1 MAAGYGTSC
10 GGRETAGVPA
20 APSPS
25 VGAPDPAA
33 LMALARGAA
42 LAAGELLRKGQEG
55 AAADVDTKTS
65 RTDMVTSL
73 DRASEALITETLL
86 GARPGDAV
94 LGEEGGLTGAG
105 TSGVRW
111 IVDPLDGT
119 TNYLY
124 GFPVWAVSV
133 AAEYDGEVIAAVVHD
148 PSQGETFTAVRGGG
162 AECNGRRLQVTG
174 APDLAVA
181 LLATGFAYE
190 SAARARQGEVV
201 ARVVPCVR
209 DVRRAGSAALDLCW
223 VGLGRVDVYYERGI
237 QLWDRAAGMLVAAEA
252 GAVVTILP
260 DETTVAAPAHL
271 YQPLLDLLG
280 D

>member
-1 MAAGYGTSC
+1 M
-10 GGRETAGVPA
+10 PA
-20 APSPS
+20 APPPS
-25 VGAPDPAA
+25 VGAPDPVE
-33 LMALARGAA
+33 LVALARAA
-42 LAAGELLRKGQEG
+42 AVAAGDLLLEGQDG
-55 AAADVDTKTS
+55 AAADVGTKTS
-65 RTDMVTSL
+65 RTDMVTAV

-94 LGEEGGLTGAG
+94 LGEEGGLAGAG

-124 GFPVWAVSV
+124 GFPAWAVSV
-133 AAEYDGEVIAAVVHD
+133 AAEYDGEVIAGVVHD
-148 PSQGETFTAVRGGG
+148 PSHGETFTAVRGGG
-162 AECNGRRLQVTG
+162 AECNGRRLEVTG
-174 APDLAVA
+174 APDLSVA
-181 LLATGFAYE
+181 LVATGFAYE
-190 SAARARQGEVV
+190 AASRARQGQVV

-223 VGLGRVDVYYERGI
+223 VGAGRVDLYYERGI

-252 GAVVTILP
+252 GAVVTVLP
-260 DETTVAAPAHL
+260 DDTTVAAPPQL

-280 D
+280 S

>member
-1 MAAGYGTSC
+1 M
-10 GGRETAGVPA
+10 PA

-25 VGAPDPAA
+25 RGAPDAA
-33 LMALARGAA
+33 DLAALARGAA
-42 LAAGELLRKGQEG
+42 LAAGELLLKGQDG

-73 DRASEALITETLL
+73 DRASEDLITGTLL
-86 GARPGDAV
+86 SARPGDAV

-124 GFPVWAVSV
+124 GFPAWAVSV
-133 AAEYDGEVIAAVVHD
+133 AAEYDGEVVAGVVHD
-148 PSQGETFTAVRGGG
+148 PSHGETFTAVRGGG
-162 AECNGRRLQVTG
+162 ARCNGRRLEVTG
-174 APDLAVA
+174 ALDLAVA

-190 SAARARQGEVV
+190 SASRARQGEVL
-201 ARVVPCVR
+201 ARVVPSVR

-252 GAVVTILP
+252 GAVVTVLP
-260 DETTVAAPAHL
+260 DGTTVAAPPHL

-280 D
+280 G